1 MIAVALICALVTT
14 SMLVLSLLVLFRRPD
29 KPGLVEERLDLA
41 LEVELIAEEI
51 ERVANNE

>member
-14 SMLVLSLLVLFRRPD
+14 SMLVLSLLVLFRQPG

-51 ERVANNE
+51 ERIANND

>member
-14 SMLVLSLLVLFRRPD
+14 SMLVLSLLVLFRH
-29 KPGLVEERLDLA
+29 PGSPGFVEERLDLA